1 MRISNRVS
9 HEMLFEDGIPTIFE
23 ESGKKGI
30 KMGNGERI
38 VPSIYDSIKELDMPT
53 FQYSVELDGK
63 FGVLE
68 IDFNGNVATK
78 LEIEYDLFQYIKYG
92 EYYSVRKNNKYGIWH
107 NDLCLP
113 CEYDEIRVFEN
124 NDLLLCKDGK
134 YGMWDWHIYV
144 PCEYDE
150 ITFIEYEKKQ
160 ILGELEWDYH
170 DNYLLLRKGNK
181 YGLWSIDTKLLPTIY
196 DEIAPPIDGWG
207 IRVKKDGV
215 WGYLNKNNDFT
226 TDISEVPLKWE
237 NLDDIDGGINI

>member
-9 HEMLFEDGIPTIFE
+9 RSMLFEDGIPTIFE

-30 KMGNGERI
+30 KKGNGERI

-53 FQYSVELDGK
+53 FQYSVGLDGK

-68 IDFNGNVATK
+68 IDFNGNVTTK
-78 LEIEYDLFQYIKYG
+78 LGIEYDLFQYLKYG
-92 EYYSVRKNNKYGIWH
+92 EFYLVRKNNKYGIWH

-134 YGMWDWHIYV
+134 YG
-144 PCEYDE
+144 
-150 ITFIEYEKKQ
+150 
-160 ILGELEWDYH
+160 
-170 DNYLLLRKGNK
+170 
-181 YGLWSIDTKLLPTIY
+181 LWLNDTKLLPTIY
-196 DEIAPPIDGWG
+196 DEIAPPIDDWG
-207 IRVKKDGV
+207 IRVKKDGE
-215 WGYLNKNNDFT
+215 WGYLDKSNNFT

>member
-9 HEMLFEDGIPTIFE
+9 RYMLFEDGIPTIFE
-23 ESGKKGI
+23 EDGKKGI

-53 FQYSVELDGK
+53 VQYSIEMGGK
-63 FGVLE
+63 YGVLE
-68 IDFNGNVATK
+68 IDFNGNVRTK
-78 LEIEYDLFQYIKYG
+78 LEIEYDLFQYLKYG
-92 EYYSVRKNNKYGIWH
+92 EYYLVRKNSKYGVWH

-113 CEYDEIRVFEN
+113 CEYDEIRLFEN
-124 NDLLLCKDGK
+124 NDFLLYKDGK
-134 YGMWDWHIYV
+134 YG
-144 PCEYDE
+144 
-150 ITFIEYEKKQ
+150 
-160 ILGELEWDYH
+160 
-170 DNYLLLRKGNK
+170 
-181 YGLWSIDTKLLPTIY
+181 LWLNDTKLLPTIY
-196 DEIAPPIDGWG
+196 DEIAPPIDDWG

>member
-9 HEMLFEDGIPTIFE
+9 REMLFEDGIPTIFE

-38 VPSIYDSIKELDMPT
+38 VPSIYDTIKELDMPT
-53 FQYSVELDGK
+53 FQYSVELEGK

-107 NDLCLP
+107 NDLCL
-113 CEYDEIRVFEN
+113 
-124 NDLLLCKDGK
+124 
-134 YGMWDWHIYV
+134 

-196 DEIAPPIDGWG
+196 DEIAPPIDDWG